1 MVKIF
6 KLQVMDLSR
15 KAHALKELPGRKI
28 AFLESF
34 RGKDLKAVIA
44 VLKQGSHMNIINEI
58 SNNQNG
64 ISEITQLMPN
74 GQLTTWRRNDY
85 PNEDVEQGIIF

>member
-1 MVKIF
+1 ME
-6 KLQVMDLSR
+6 LHR
-15 KAHALKELPGRKI
+15 KANALKEFPARKI

-44 VLKQGSHMNIINEI
+44 ILKQGSNMNIVNEI

-64 ISEITQLMPN
+64 ISEITQLLPN
-74 GQLTTWRRNDY
+74 GKLVTWQRNDF
-85 PNEDVEQGIIF
+85 PNEEVQQGLLIT